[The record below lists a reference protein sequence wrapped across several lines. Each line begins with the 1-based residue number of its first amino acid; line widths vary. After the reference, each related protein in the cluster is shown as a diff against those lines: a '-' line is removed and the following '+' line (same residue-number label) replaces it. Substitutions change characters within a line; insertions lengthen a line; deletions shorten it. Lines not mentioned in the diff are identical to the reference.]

1 MSKKTAIIGSG
12 ISGLGAAYLLHPKD
26 TITVYEKESYIGGH
40 SRTLEADTPIGP
52 VPVDTGF
59 IVFNYRN
66 YPLLTGLFAH
76 CDVPVEQS
84 DMSFAASIGDG
95 WLEYG
100 TQSLRTLF
108 AQKRNLARPRYWRML
123 RDILTF
129 NREGVRYLASPGN
142 LTLGAFIRTL
152 GLSDWFRDYFILAIG
167 GAIWSCPPHTM
178 LNFPAA
184 SFLRFF
190 QNHGLLT
197 VNDQPQWYTVSGGSR
212 EYVRRVTAPF
222 ADRIFTNR
230 GVARVTRDESGV
242 EITDQQGHSA
252 RYDRVV
258 FACHGDQAL
267 ALLADA
273 DAREREILGAFRYQT
288 NQIILHGDTS
298 FMPKRRAAWASWVYL
313 LEGMRDARPAIS
325 LSYWMNRLQNL
336 DERAPLIVTLNP
348 GREPDAGRVYNRHW
362 FEHPIFDE
370 GAIAAQQALPAL
382 QGHRHSYFCG
392 AYTRYG
398 FHEDGLMSGV
408 HVAELLGAK
417 VPWR

>member
-12 ISGLGAAYLLHPKD
+12 ISGLGAAYLLHPHH
-26 TITVYEKESYIGGH
+26 TITVYEKEAYIGGH

-52 VPVDTGF
+52 IPVDTGF

-84 DMSFAASIGDG
+84 DMSFAASIADG

-108 AQKRNLARPRYWRML
+108 AQKRNLIRPHYWRML

-129 NREGVRYLASPGN
+129 NREGARYLESPGN
-142 LTLGAFIRTL
+142 LTLGAFIRKL

-178 LNFPAA
+178 LDFPAA

-190 QNHGLLT
+190 HNHGLLS
-197 VNDQPQWYTVSGGSR
+197 VNDQPQWYTVTGGSR
-212 EYVRRVTAPF
+212 EYVRRLTRPF
-222 ADRIFTNR
+222 ADRIFTGR
-230 GVARVTRDESGV
+230 GAARIVRDDDGV

-252 RYDRVV
+252 RYDQVI
-258 FACHGDQAL
+258 FACHADQAL

-273 DAREREILGAFRYQT
+273 DAREREILGAFRYQA

-313 LEGMRDARPAIS
+313 LEGLHDDRPAIS

-336 DERAPLIVTLNP
+336 DARAPLIVTLNP

-370 GAIAAQQALPAL
+370 AAIAAQRALPKL
-382 QGHRHSYFCG
+382 QGHRRSYFCG

-408 HVAELLGAK
+408 DVAQRLGAGI
-417 VPWR
+417 PWR